1 MIFINLSDFALSKI
15 KNANYCCIITRIS
28 KSEAINLLQ
37 NIDLNEKSGTL
48 QNIKIYYHM

>member
-1 MIFINLSDFALSKI
+1 MNLSDFALSKI
-15 KNANYCCIITRIS
+15 KNANYCYIS

-48 QNIKIYYHM
+48 ENIKIYYHM